1 MINTKG
7 LLSEKIYMHT
17 KIYQQFH
24 KLQGSARD
32 SNYLE
37 ESNLFAQLGSDLH
50 QLVGSSWMWRLG
62 GGVDRREHTWNQGVG
77 FKFLHSTLF
86 QHYSCSGLDQW
97 MLFLVPVMNYL
108 LRFHNIIY
116 VEIGSQLLITWDNS
130 WNTES
135 TQKCWLVLGK
145 EKTVKELSNV
155 ANPGGTIRN
164 QEKPTNILWV
174 LCAYRALDNF
184 CMVHQHWQC
193 LNGSSLTFYPKTS
206 QMVSKMVL
214 H

>member
-62 GGVDRREHTWNQGVG
+62 GGVDRREHSWNQGVG

-86 QHYSCSGLDQW
+86 MLWSRPMNVISGASHE
-97 MLFLVPVMNYL
+97 LFATIPQYYICRNWKSALN
-108 LRFHNIIY
+108 N
-116 VEIGSQLLITWDNS
+116 
-130 WNTES
+130 
-135 TQKCWLVLGK
+135 LG
-145 EKTVKELSNV
+145 
-155 ANPGGTIRN
+155 
-164 QEKPTNILWV
+164 
-174 LCAYRALDNF
+174 
-184 CMVHQHWQC
+184 
-193 LNGSSLTFYPKTS
+193 
-206 QMVSKMVL
+206 
-214 H
+214 

>member
-7 LLSEKIYMHT
+7 LLSEKIHMHT

-32 SNYLE
+32 SNYLG
-37 ESNLFAQLGSDLH
+37 ESNLFAQLGSDCISLLEAAGCGGWEGVWTERNIAGTRV
-50 QLVGSSWMWRLG
+50 LVL
-62 GGVDRREHTWNQGVG
+62 N
-77 FKFLHSTLF
+77 FST
-86 QHYSCSGLDQW
+86 QHYSCSCLEQW

-108 LRFHNIIY
+108 LPFHNIIY
-116 VEIGSQLLITWDNS
+116 VEIGRQLLITWDNS

-155 ANPGGTIRN
+155 ANLGGTIRN

-174 LCAYRALDNF
+174 FCAYRALDNF
-184 CMVHQHWQC
+184 YMVHQHWQC
-193 LNGSSLTFYPKTS
+193 LNGSSLTIYPKTS